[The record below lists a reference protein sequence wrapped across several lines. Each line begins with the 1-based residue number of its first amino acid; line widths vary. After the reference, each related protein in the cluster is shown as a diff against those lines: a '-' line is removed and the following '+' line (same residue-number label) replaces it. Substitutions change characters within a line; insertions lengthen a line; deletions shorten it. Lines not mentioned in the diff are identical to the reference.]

1 MLTLTKIAK
10 SQGLPEEELFR
21 QALVS
26 YLHDK
31 KRQAMQLKLEILD
44 RYGADSL
51 TDLEARIARG
61 VVVEHPAWEDLIT
74 VENLDE
80 RLKEL
85 DDYLARLSPPE
96 GDRAQ

>member
-1 MLTLTKIAK
+1 MLTLTKIAT

-31 KRQAMQLKLEILD
+31 KRQAMQLKLEILG
-44 RYGADSL
+44 RYGATSL
-51 TDLEARIARG
+51 TDLEARIAHG
-61 VVVEHPAWEDLIT
+61 VVVEHPAWEDLIAA
-74 VENLDE
+74 ENLTE

-85 DDYLARLSPPE
+85 DVQLNDLQ
-96 GDRAQ
+96 RAG

>member
-61 VVVEHPAWEDLIT
+61 VVVEHPAWEDLI
-74 VENLDE
+74 VAENLTE
-80 RLKEL
+80 RLEEL
-85 DDYLARLSPPE
+85 DVQL
-96 GDRAQ
+96 GDLQRAE